1 MGGGRRGNLRPL
13 KRHPDSRSAPHPR
26 TLFEKEGLI
35 EVAEKWLETERGGTR
50 VLRGYP
56 PPAYLPVL
64 LAPRGLSFSK
74 DARILTVVQVAEL
87 HSGTV
92 YVPHIERGNDGAFV
106 RARTTCRTHI
116 LYVCVHVCVCVCM
129 CVYVCVHVCVCM
141 YVYMY
146 VCVCM
151 CTCMCVCVYV
161 CVCMCMCLCVCV
173 CVCMCVYVCVYCVS
187 VHVWYVCELQCT
199 CAHTNIFTK
208 PTCLCALLYV

>member
-13 KRHPDSRSAPHPR
+13 KRHPDFRSAPHPR
-26 TLFEKEGLI
+26 PLFEKEGLI

-92 YVPHIERGNDGAFV
+92 YVPHVERGNDGAFV

-116 LYVCVHVCVCVCM
+116 LYVCVHVCVC
-129 CVYVCVHVCVCM
+129 M

-151 CTCMCVCVYV
+151 CTCMCVCMCTCMCVCMCV
-161 CVCMCMCLCVCV
+161 CVCMYVYVFVCVCV
-173 CVCMCVYVCVYCVS
+173 CVCMCVYVCVCVC
-187 VHVWYVCELQCT
+187 VLCFRACMVC
-199 CAHTNIFTK
+199 
-208 PTCLCALLYV
+208 V

>member
-92 YVPHIERGNDGAFV
+92 YVPHVERGNDGAFV

-129 CVYVCVHVCVCM
+129 CTCMCVYVCVHVCVYVCVHVCVCM

-151 CTCMCVCVYV
+151 CTCMCVCMCTYMCVCMCVCVCMYVYVFVCVYV
-161 CVCMCMCLCVCV
+161 CVCVYMCCVLCFRACMVCV
-173 CVCMCVYVCVYCVS
+173 
-187 VHVWYVCELQCT
+187 
-199 CAHTNIFTK
+199 
-208 PTCLCALLYV
+208 